1 MKFQPKGFSCHLE
14 KKLTF
19 LALIEIRRI
28 HELEN
33 AYDISIEKLFL
44 KEFLNYLNGMEF
56 PYSFCMCKSTENTNI
71 INIKRSLPE
80 RTGFE
85 LAAIKTV
92 EILEVDLPAWQ
103 S

>member
-1 MKFQPKGFSCHLE
+1 MKR
-14 KKLTF
+14 KLTF

-56 PYSFCMCKSTENTNI
+56 PYEVCVSKSNENTYI
-71 INIKRSLPE
+71 MNIKCSLLE
-80 RTGFE
+80 CTGFE

-92 EILEVDLPAWQ
+92 EILEVALPA
-103 S
+103 